1 MVQSTVVRRCSN
13 HDLCIYR
20 KRTVSPVQSMS
31 TPRASPQRAPQGA
44 EGAGALDGQGS
55 QGAAPDWDIN
65 DTAVPRVSSFD
76 PFSEWAD
83 GHCRLVYPP
92 HSEEAK
98 RHASGNKRYTTCYT
112 SSKSII
118 FLFHVSH
125 SLDQA
130 SHNVL
135 QFRNLLS
142 LHL

>member
-1 MVQSTVVRRCSN
+1 MTNKPHGKNVIKPTLREVVLT
-13 HDLCIYR
+13 HILYFVR
-20 KRTVSPVQSMS
+20 KRTASPVQSMS

-44 EGAGALDGQGS
+44 EGAGVLGGQGS

-98 RHASGNKRYTTCYT
+98 RHASGNIT
-112 SSKSII
+112 
-118 FLFHVSH
+118 
-125 SLDQA
+125 
-130 SHNVL
+130 
-135 QFRNLLS
+135 
-142 LHL
+142 